1 MASVMRSVP
10 LLLLLMCMQLF
21 FFLRLV
27 SLRLDSSHAKA
38 IVKCM
43 ALHVCILYALNKLL
57 PESTVNFSIY
67 LHTMLNR
74 FCATETKNEVRRQ
87 TEREQILFECV
98 CVCIG

>member
-1 MASVMRSVP
+1 MASVMRFVSLCLP
-10 LLLLLMCMQLF
+10 LSLSSSPPHVHAIV

-27 SLRLDSSHAKA
+27 SLRLDSSHARA

-74 FCATETKNEVRRQ
+74 FCATETKSEVRRQ
-87 TEREQILFECV
+87 TERANIV
-98 CVCIG
+98 